1 MYCLYK
7 LHDHTSTMQLVI
19 EKMLDAWV
27 FTYFTDHLEIRR
39 LYINLFVCAHFKD
52 SALLYQIGRIKK
64 FLAPNFVTI
73 SYCSQLLE

>member
-7 LHDHTSTMQLVI
+7 LHDHHAASNWKNVGRLG
-19 EKMLDAWV
+19 LHL
-27 FTYFTDHLEIRR
+27 TDHLEIRR
-39 LYINLFVCAHFKD
+39 LYINLFFCAHFKD